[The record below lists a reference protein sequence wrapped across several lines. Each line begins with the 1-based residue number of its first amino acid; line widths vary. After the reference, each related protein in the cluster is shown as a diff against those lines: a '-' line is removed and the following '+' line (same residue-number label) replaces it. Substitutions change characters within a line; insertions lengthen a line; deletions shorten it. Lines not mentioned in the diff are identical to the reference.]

1 MLFSAPHSVTRQQQ
15 GGMTQASPHVTQ
27 HHSRLI
33 RFLSD
38 LRLAEQDLSYRD
50 FGERLGLLLNF
61 ADSILLA
68 DTLKALPRQQPVLA
82 EADGSDLKA
91 VFLRT
96 QATLVSSV
104 VASCAGADVSN
115 RLRWPTLQPG
125 AAPVFDLYQRFYVA
139 QQRELDLGVRALRQ
153 QVRDALRTVSAPL
166 AQLASLD
173 GVMEDVLWD
182 HSRRFFAVIPRFL
195 QQRFNHLMGE
205 SVTAPMLHQFRR
217 ETQSLLLAELE
228 TRLQPVMGLIE
239 AFEQEANHHQ

>member
-1 MLFSAPHSVTRQQQ
+1 
-15 GGMTQASPHVTQ
+15 MTQASPHVTQ

-239 AFEQEANHHQ
+239 AFEQEATHHQ

>member
-1 MLFSAPHSVTRQQQ
+1 
-15 GGMTQASPHVTQ
+15 MTQASPHVTQ

-68 DTLKALPRQQPVLA
+68 DTLKVLPRQPVLA
-82 EADGSDLKA
+82 ESDDRDLKA

-104 VASCAGADVSN
+104 AASCAGAEVSN
-115 RLRWPTLQPG
+115 RLRWPVVQPG
-125 AAPVFDLYQRFYVA
+125 TAPLFDPYQRFYVA
-139 QQRELDLGVRALRQ
+139 HQRELDLGVRALRQ

-166 AQLASLD
+166 AQLATLD
-173 GVMEDVLWD
+173 GVMEDVLWN

-205 SVTAPMLHQFRR
+205 SVTVTKLHQFRR

-239 AFEQEANHHQ
+239 AFEQEATHHQ